1 MLLAH
6 MTKRPLFDTDVKLV
20 EDFILS
26 RARVVDQSPEEI
38 VSFAWKVAEAFKL
51 KIEENLKGWD
61 LWYKQ
66 QYLFAERNRS
76 AVRAAQTHC
85 AYCEQP
91 LDSTSHMDHV
101 EAIKNGGS
109 GEITNLV
116 YACAKCNLSKNGQ
129 DFWKFIET
137 KTKSVQSQ
145 IIRRLEKLGKQ
156 IPVEIPPPEEAP
168 ADA

>member
-1 MLLAH
+1 MKTLFCLAPAWL
-6 MTKRPLFDTDVKLV
+6 TK
-20 EDFILS
+20 
-26 RARVVDQSPEEI
+26 SPEEI
-38 VSFAWKVAEAFKL
+38 VSFVWKVVEAYEL

-85 AYCEQP
+85 VYCEQP
-91 LDSTSHMDHV
+91 LDDTSHVDHI

-109 GEITNLV
+109 GEITNLA

-129 DFWKFIET
+129 DDHLPERACDTPRQIFG
-137 KTKSVQSQ
+137 SVKD
-145 IIRRLEKLGKQ
+145 LC
-156 IPVEIPPPEEAP
+156 P
-168 ADA
+168 